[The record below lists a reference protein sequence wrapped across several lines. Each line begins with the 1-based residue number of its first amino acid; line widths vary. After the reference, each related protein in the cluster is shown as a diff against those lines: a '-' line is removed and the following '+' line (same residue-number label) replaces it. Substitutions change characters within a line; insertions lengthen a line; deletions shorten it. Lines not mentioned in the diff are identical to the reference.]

1 MQSGTLHWHLW
12 DSHCWEIFAAHYL
25 SPSAGTSLCVA
36 RDHLLCTTE
45 VARGKS
51 NYHSKITSSNW
62 KNLDRISLSW
72 ILFPL
77 RNDVLLCMVDP
88 PYDIFGFRA
97 AVAAKGEENLL
108 SVGFWFM
115 ILRAGIFQV
124 GPFWCLIVTLMVALV
139 AAAAVIWYVCASDMG
154 IRIPVRASHD
164 LLWSCWG

>member
-115 ILRAGIFQV
+115 ILRAGIFPGRSLLMLNCHADGSASSCCCCCYLV
-124 GPFWCLIVTLMVALV
+124 CL
-139 AAAAVIWYVCASDMG
+139 C
-154 IRIPVRASHD
+154 IRHGD
-164 LLWSCWG
+164 

>member
-88 PYDIFGFRA
+88 HMTFSALGQQGRRIFWVLVFD
-97 AVAAKGEENLL
+97 L
-108 SVGFWFM
+108 WFYG
-115 ILRAGIFQV
+115 LAFFQV

>member
-88 PYDIFGFRA
+88 HMTFSALGQH

-115 ILRAGIFQV
+115 ILRAGIFPGRSLLMLNCHADGSASSCCCCYLV
-124 GPFWCLIVTLMVALV
+124 CL
-139 AAAAVIWYVCASDMG
+139 C
-154 IRIPVRASHD
+154 IRHGD
-164 LLWSCWG
+164 